1 MKPISRKNLEN
12 MSEKARRRSLEVLRK
27 LSVDEKLTILGE
39 MIDAIAK
46 IKISMLMKAIGCD
59 EEEAIKILRER
70 LMKLQETNR

>member
-1 MKPISRKNLEN
+1 VKLISQKDLKNE
-12 MSEKARRRSLEVLRK
+12 SEKARRRSLEILRK

-39 MIDAIAK
+39 MMDAIAK
-46 IKISMLMKAIGCD
+46 IKISMLMKAIGCN

>member
-1 MKPISRKNLEN
+1 VKPISRKNLEN

-39 MIDAIAK
+39 MMDAIAK